1 MDIVDHGPAFIAS
14 VIKYIGLQ
22 LADVADPT
30 GDLLLH
36 QMVTQQGQSELP
48 TEGEGD
54 TLPPPLPNTSGGQ
67 GSRSA
72 RLLLPALPEEDVVS
86 RGSCGEGLA

>member
-48 TEGEGD
+48 AEGEGD
-54 TLPPPLPNTSGGQ
+54 TLPPPNTSGGQ
-67 GSRSA
+67 GSHRA
-72 RLLLPALPEEDVVS
+72 RLPLPALPEEDVVS